1 MIRLFFLLILFLSFN
16 YVWTQRNFE
25 SFLETVLSVTTNDV
39 EWPKTAKNTLSKRE
53 RESIKKIL
61 SDTVYFQC
69 YESEYFEIY
78 LRDFYFIDLD
88 GDSDLDILYNGRL
101 CPGYESEL
109 VVVYINKE
117 GKYIREIFHNGRILD
132 FDRNTNR
139 LLCYSYPCC
148 SSFSHIYSSFSF
160 GKDNACLDFSV
171 ISFAEQLGPNN
182 LIKRQSQLLNSDF
195 LTLDKNTELFFF
207 SDGNEEIMY
216 SGFKNLMGVTNK
228 VITVSAYDKK
238 MDKSGVVWYYMAVK
252 TEDIELEN
260 NEQSAYFSPQNQYLM
275 LWIRNYPL
283 D

>member
-1 MIRLFFLLILFLSFN
+1 
-16 YVWTQRNFE
+16 
-25 SFLETVLSVTTNDV
+25 
-39 EWPKTAKNTLSKRE
+39 
-53 RESIKKIL
+53 
-61 SDTVYFQC
+61 
-69 YESEYFEIY
+69 
-78 LRDFYFIDLD
+78 
-88 GDSDLDILYNGRL
+88 
-101 CPGYESEL
+101 
-109 VVVYINKE
+109 
-117 GKYIREIFHNGRILD
+117 
-132 FDRNTNR
+132 
-139 LLCYSYPCC
+139 
-148 SSFSHIYSSFSF
+148 
-160 GKDNACLDFSV
+160 NACLDFSV